1 MVHEVRVHKGEKR
14 EVHLCEEHAREAGYD
29 VPSPPPVANLVGQI
43 LAAASAPTAPTG
55 AVRVTRAMPSCAV
68 CKLSFHQFRQTGLL
82 GCSECY
88 RAFGEPLAVLIEK
101 TQNAGVHHVGKVPRR
116 CGGDIDLGMIRQ
128 RLSRELEEAVR
139 AEQYERAAKL
149 RDRILAVGVA
159 GGVAGGAS
167 GAAAAA
173 EDSAARVARGGV
185 DTPSAPPSVPGRDG
199 GERPAEGP
207 R

>member
-1 MVHEVRVHKGEKR
+1 MHKGEKR
-14 EVHLCEEHAREAGYD
+14 EVHLCEEHAREAGY
-29 VPSPPPVANLVGQI
+29 VLPSAPPVANLVGQI
-43 LAAASAPTAPTG
+43 LAAASSPTAPTG
-55 AVRVTRAMPSCAV
+55 AVRMTRAMPSCAV

-88 RAFGEPLAVLIEK
+88 RAFGEPLAALIEK

-128 RLSRELEEAVR
+128 RLARELEEAVR

-149 RDRILAVGVA
+149 RDRILAVGT
-159 GGVAGGAS
+159 GVGTAIGS
-167 GAAAAA
+167 GSV
-173 EDSAARVARGGV
+173 EH
-185 DTPSAPPSVPGRDG
+185 PAP
-199 GERPAEGP
+199 GERPGTRPGPLPGPLGRDPDGDGAARSSEGP